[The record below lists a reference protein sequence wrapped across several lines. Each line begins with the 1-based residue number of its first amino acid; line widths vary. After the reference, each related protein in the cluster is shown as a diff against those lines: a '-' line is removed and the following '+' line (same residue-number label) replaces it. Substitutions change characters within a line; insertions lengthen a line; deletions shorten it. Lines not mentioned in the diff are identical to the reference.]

1 MAIASMTGFARGEGT
16 AESCTW
22 TWEVRS
28 VNARGLEVRCRL
40 PGGFEGL
47 EPSVR
52 ACVGRHVRRGSL
64 FVTLA
69 LVYGGGRVAVRLNED
84 VLDRIIA
91 IIPELGRRLPDA
103 PPPSAAALLGLKG
116 VIEIED
122 GTPTGEGR
130 ERLDAALRD
139 GLERLLPALVD
150 GRRAEGARLAPVLA
164 GHVGRV
170 GALAESAAA
179 LAATQPEAIFQRLK
193 EQIEALLGA
202 QPALPAERLA
212 QEAALLAVKADPRE
226 EIDRLRAHA
235 QAAHALLGQD
245 GPIGRQLDFLCQ
257 EFNREANTLCAKSSD
272 VALTRIG
279 IDLKTTIDQLREQVQ
294 NIE

>member
-16 AESCTW
+16 AEGCNW

-47 EPSVR
+47 EPAVR
-52 ACVGRHVRRGSL
+52 QCVGRHVRRGSV
-64 FVTLA
+64 FVSLA
-69 LVYGGGRVAVRLNED
+69 LTHAAGKLAVRLNED
-84 VLDRIIA
+84 VLARILA
-91 IIPELGRRLPDA
+91 IIPRITHHLPGS
-103 PPPSAAALLGLKG
+103 PPPSADAILGLKG
-116 VIEIED
+116 VIELED
-122 GTPTGEGR
+122 GTPAGEAR
-130 ERLDAALRD
+130 ERLDRALQD
-139 GLERLLPALVD
+139 GLERLLPALVA

-170 GALAESAAA
+170 GALANDAAA
-179 LAATQPEAIFQRLK
+179 LAATQPAAILQRLK
-193 EQIEALLGA
+193 DQIEALLGA

-226 EIDRLRAHA
+226 EIDRLKAHT
-235 QAAHALLGQD
+235 QAALALLDND
-245 GPIGRQLDFLCQ
+245 GPVGRQLDFVCQ
-257 EFNREANTLCAKSSD
+257 ELNREANTLCAKSAD

-279 IDLKTTIDQLREQVQ
+279 IEIKTTIDQLREQVQ